1 MNRDDMLQYIIDN
14 ELYYVEED
22 GDYLVSVYQLDDQD
36 PEYVSIFELED
47 DELQDIID
55 EDENDDWEH
64 THDEQDLVRENYDET
79 DVDARPEQCDIDDL
93 EDVD

>member
-22 GDYLVSVYQLDDQD
+22 GDYLISVYQLDDQD
-36 PEYVSIFELED
+36 PEYVSIFEIED

-55 EDENDDWEH
+55 EEDE
-64 THDEQDLVRENYDET
+64 
-79 DVDARPEQCDIDDL
+79 
-93 EDVD
+93 